1 MLVSGRVYGSV
12 ASHAGIAGTDFTGGE
27 FFVKNMKTGEACK
40 NDISPSLKLRD
51 IAPEN

>member
-1 MLVSGRVYGSV
+1 MAQWQVMLGS
-12 ASHAGIAGTDFTGGE
+12 AGTDFTGGE

-40 NDISPSLKLRD
+40 SDIYLKLTD